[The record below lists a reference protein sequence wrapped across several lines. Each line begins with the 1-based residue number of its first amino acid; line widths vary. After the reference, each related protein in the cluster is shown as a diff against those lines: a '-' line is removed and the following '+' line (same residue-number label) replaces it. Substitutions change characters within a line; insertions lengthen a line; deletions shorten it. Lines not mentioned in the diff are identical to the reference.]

1 MKILIEGYSYS
12 PEDVR
17 NVLPEKRLLLTD
29 EKVVIE
35 NVGCFRNFE
44 CDDFVFLLLFGSRW
58 GWMQRQSTKCN

>member
-35 NVGCFRNFE
+35 NVGYFRNSKLMSLS
-44 CDDFVFLLLFGSRW
+44 FLLFWCRCGR
-58 GWMQRQSTKCN
+58 MQRQSAQYN